1 MWRAWYDIVG
11 GVIELWVVALMAEI
25 LNSSANEPQ
34 QTRQGQVKQLLLYET
49 ACVVMV
55 SDWRLYSSNN
65 QESAS

>member
-1 MWRAWYDIVG
+1 M
-11 GVIELWVVALMAEI
+11 MTEI
-25 LNSSANEPQ
+25 FTSSANEPQ